1 MAACLTVSFNVFCI
15 LSFGVGVTFIA
26 ISLNV
31 ASKIQR
37 LRALSYKIAKVGD
50 LKVGSY
56 AMVDGE
62 PSRIMSIQKSKSGK
76 HGSAKYRC
84 TAVSLFDGSKRSF
97 VNPVDTSINIPI
109 VEKNAAQVV
118 SMNPD
123 GLQLMDLETYE
134 VFEVTMPKDADIV
147 AKLAAGKEVE
157 YWKIMGRY
165 KIQRVKG

>member
-1 MAACLTVSFNVFCI
+1 
-15 LSFGVGVTFIA
+15 VGVTFIA
-26 ISLNV
+26 IRPEV

-37 LRALSYKIAKVGD
+37 SCVVSYKIAKVGD

-56 AMVDGE
+56 AIVDGE

-84 TAVSLFDGSKRSF
+84 SAVSLFDGSKRSF

-109 VEKNAAQVV
+109 VEKNAAQIV
-118 SMNPD
+118 SMTPD

-134 VFEVTMPKDADIV
+134 VFEVATPKDEEIV
-147 AKLAAGKEVE
+147 NKLAAGKEVE

-165 KIQRVKG
+165 KVQRVKG